1 MGLGGAGCGQ
11 VGLEGLEWLRKA
23 LFDKYL
29 FDQEEEQQIR
39 VKIGLQDTKRTETFK
54 EDRRTMDR
62 WMYFLG
68 W

>member
-1 MGLGGAGCGQ
+1 

-39 VKIGLQDTKRTETFK
+39 VKIGLQDTKRTETFI